1 MAFQVVDGE
10 FTELFVGG
18 AFIAFGARV
27 VEKEACKLHFKPGG
41 GVRVSVVLND
51 DISDSGGN
59 DACILFS
66 SKVHWLI
73 FELREFF
80 IELL

>member
-27 VEKEACKLHFKPGG
+27 VEKEACKLHFKPGR

-66 SKVHWLI
+66 RKVHWLI
-73 FELREFF
+73 FEFREFF
-80 IELL
+80 IEFL